1 MGLVEDNISGKS
13 PFRKNNRAVSES
25 KIPKRNTKNII
36 VVFILF
42 CIVNYCYYAFS
53 RENAAIA
60 RDTKTY
66 IEPARLLLLEG
77 KYESKY
83 RLPAYPLFLAVFLL
97 FTSNITNLVIFC
109 QVILLFGCALIAK
122 QITELFIKKNGLIVL
137 VLVAFNPSGILYAHK
152 ILPDIIFSFVFLL
165 FVLFLVRSYHELS
178 ITRAAIT
185 GICACILALCR
196 GNGVYLIYLMP
207 IMIGLGC
214 RIISKT
220 IPVRQIIQ
228 LCSVSFGVA
237 ILGMAPW
244 LIFNWVKH
252 HDLMINS
259 EEYVNYAIHDNMLRF
274 EYLGKRLSIEEARES
289 VLAKARKHAGITES
303 EWQGK
308 TINNHKLV
316 ATYAKDIL
324 SDYPPKLII
333 YTAVRAMGY
342 LILDPGYKNFIN
354 HLDIQRL
361 NIDKEKLSTKV
372 SMREFFS
379 EVFFSYRLTLKV
391 YALLLITF
399 LVLRLLGLVGFV
411 VAIKQKNWELIMI
424 GGGLV
429 LYSTLIVG
437 LIGFARYRLPIDPIL
452 ILWAVYGGQNISQ
465 YLRKAHS

>member
-1 MGLVEDNISGKS
+1 M
-13 PFRKNNRAVSES
+13 AVSKS

-42 CIVNYCYYAFS
+42 CIANYCYYAFS

-60 RDTKTY
+60 RDTKNY
-66 IEPARLLLLEG
+66 IEPARLLVLEG

-83 RLPAYPLFLAVFLL
+83 RLPAYPLFLAVFLI
-97 FTSNITNLVIFC
+97 FNSNITNPVIFC
-109 QVILLFGCALIAK
+109 QVMLLFGCALIAK
-122 QITELFIKKNGLIVL
+122 QITEIFIKKNGLFVL

-152 ILPDIIFSFVFLL
+152 ILPDIMFLFVFLL
-165 FVLFLVRSYHELS
+165 FVLFLVRSYHDTS
-178 ITRAAIT
+178 MICAAIT

-207 IMIGLGC
+207 IMICLGC
-214 RIISKT
+214 RIISKK
-220 IPVRQIIQ
+220 IALRQIIR

-237 ILGMAPW
+237 VLGLAPW

-289 VLAKARKHAGITES
+289 VLDKAWKHAGITES
-303 EWQGK
+303 EWQEK
-308 TINNHKLV
+308 TINDNHKLV

-324 SDYPPKLII
+324 SDYPSKLII
-333 YTAVRAMGY
+333 YTVVRAMGY
-342 LILDPGYKNFIN
+342 LIFDPGYKNFIN
-354 HLDIQRL
+354 HLDIKWL
-361 NIDKEKLSTKV
+361 NIDKERISTKV
-372 SMREFFS
+372 TMREFFS
-379 EVFFSYRLTLKV
+379 EVFFSYKLTLKV
-391 YALLLITF
+391 YSLLLITF
-399 LVLRLLGLVGFV
+399 LVLRLLGFVGFV
-411 VAIKQKNWELIMI
+411 AAVKQKNWELIMI
-424 GGGLV
+424 CGGLV
-429 LYSTLIVG
+429 LYSILIVG

-465 YLRKAHS
+465 YLRKKIIVIPPCKTLIKI

>member
-1 MGLVEDNISGKS
+1 MWNIIYSENLLS
-13 PFRKNNRAVSES
+13 ERKNRAVNKS
-25 KIPKRNTKNII
+25 KIPNRNTKNII

-66 IEPARLLLLEG
+66 IEPAKLLLQAGE
-77 KYESKY
+77 YNSEY
-83 RLPAYPLFLAVFLL
+83 RLPAYPLFLTVFLL

-109 QVILLFGCALIAK
+109 QVIFLFGCALIAR
-122 QITELFIKKNGLIVL
+122 QITELFIKKYGLIVL

-165 FVLFLVRSYHELS
+165 FVLFLVRSYHKLS
-178 ITRAAIT
+178 ITCAAIA

-220 IPVRQIIQ
+220 IAVRQIIQ
-228 LCSVSFGVA
+228 LCSISFGVA
-237 ILGMAPW
+237 ILGLAPW
-244 LIFNWVKH
+244 LISNWIKH
-252 HDLMINS
+252 HDLMINP

-308 TINNHKLV
+308 TINDNHKLV
-316 ATYAKDIL
+316 TTYAKDIL

-354 HLDIQRL
+354 HLDIRRL
-361 NIDKEKLSTKV
+361 NIDKERLSTKV

-379 EVFFSYRLTLKV
+379 EVFFSYKLTIKV
-391 YALLLITF
+391 YALLLIT
-399 LVLRLLGLVGFV
+399 LMVLRLLGFVGFV
-411 VAIKQKNWELIMI
+411 AAVKQKNWEFIMI
-424 GGGLV
+424 CGGLV
-429 LYSTLIVG
+429 FYSIFTVG

-465 YLRKAHS
+465 YLRKTLS